1 MAISD
6 GSLSASSVQ
15 IGLLIFA
22 DFADLPIRAAYAPCP
37 LTVPA
42 GLTDGDADC
51 WGLTFDTINA
61 DVLRISPVEHSQG
74 GTGTLS
80 IELHTDAAFPALLNA
95 IENPALYLGRR
106 LRLWQVIFSLNGQVL
121 EIQPLARLYMTVPR
135 HRASSSEYLVVMEAE
150 NFSALIAN
158 APARTYL
165 NSTLWDAGDL
175 SGIASQGVNT
185 APAVVPGGGGGRPFG
200 TSEFVRLV

>member
-37 LTVPA
+37 LTVPG

-51 WGLTFDTINA
+51 WGFTFDTINA
-61 DVLRISPVEHSQG
+61 DVLRITPVEHGQG

-80 IELHTDAAFPALLNA
+80 IELHTDAAMPALLNA

-106 LRLWQVIFSLNGQVL
+106 LRLWQVVFSLNGQVV

-150 NFSALIAN
+150 NFTALIAN

-185 APAVVPGGGGGRPFG
+185 APAVVPSGGGGRPFG
-200 TSEFVRLV
+200 ITEFVRPV